1 MHTRF
6 FIVALIWISTQLIAA
21 PMSYKGSVTTR
32 GEAFKHYSKIETS
45 YAISVKDS
53 IGLKAFKAKGD
64 DYHVD
69 AGALFYL
76 TRLMRINEIESQT
89 NLWLYAETGLIN
101 VEKNNRDDDRFY
113 VSPTIQFDHETRRI
127 YTMVSHQILR
137 VAHDNFDTT
146 KAKAGFSFYKTEYN
160 ETQPWFILE
169 ISHTNSMSEKLE
181 VIPTIRLINKALYFE
196 AGVST
201 EGDPK
206 LHLMYTF

>member
-6 FIVALIWISTQLIAA
+6 FIVALIWISTQLLAA
-21 PMSYKGSVTTR
+21 PMSYKGSVTTM

-45 YAISVKDS
+45 YAISAKDS
-53 IGLKAFKAKGD
+53 IGLKAYKAKGD
-64 DYHVD
+64 GYHVD

-76 TRLMRINEIESQT
+76 KRLMRINEIESQT
-89 NLWLYAETGLIN
+89 NLWLFAETGLIN
-101 VEKNNRDDDRFY
+101 VEKNNRDDDQFY

-169 ISHTNSMSEKLE
+169 VSHTNSMSEKLE

>member
-1 MHTRF
+1 
-6 FIVALIWISTQLIAA
+6 
-21 PMSYKGSVTTR
+21 
-32 GEAFKHYSKIETS
+32 
-45 YAISVKDS
+45 
-53 IGLKAFKAKGD
+53 
-64 DYHVD
+64 
-69 AGALFYL
+69 
-76 TRLMRINEIESQT
+76 MRINEIESQT
-89 NLWLYAETGLIN
+89 NLWLFTETGLIN
-101 VEKNNRDDDRFY
+101 VEKNNRDNDRFY
-113 VSPTIQFDHETRRI
+113 VSPTIQFAHETRRI

-169 ISHTNSMSEKLE
+169 VSHTNSMSDKLE

>member
-1 MHTRF
+1 MHARF
-6 FIVALIWISTQLIAA
+6 LIVALMSISTQLIAA
-21 PMSYKGSVTTR
+21 PMSYKGSVTTM

-45 YAISVKDS
+45 YAISAKDS

-64 DYHVD
+64 GYHVD
-69 AGALFYL
+69 AGTLFYL
-76 TRLMRINEIESQT
+76 KRLMRINEIESQT

-101 VEKNNRDDDRFY
+101 IEKNNHDDDRFY

-127 YTMVSHQILR
+127 YSMVSHQILR
-137 VAHDNFDTT
+137 VAHDNFDRT
-146 KAKAGFSFYKTEYN
+146 KAKVGFSFYKTEYN

>member
-6 FIVALIWISTQLIAA
+6 FIAVLMWISTHLIAA
-21 PMSYKGSVTTR
+21 PMSYKGSVTSM
-32 GEAFKHYSKIETS
+32 GEVFKHYSKIETS
-45 YAISVKDS
+45 YAISAKDS
-53 IGLKAFKAKGD
+53 IGLKAYKAKGD
-64 DYHVD
+64 GYHVD

-76 TRLMRINEIESQT
+76 KRLMRINEIESQT
-89 NLWLYAETGLIN
+89 NLWLFAETGLIN
-101 VEKNNRDDDRFY
+101 VEKNNRDDDQFY

-169 ISHTNSMSEKLE
+169 VSHTNSMSEKLE

-201 EGDPK
+201 EGYPK

>member
-6 FIVALIWISTQLIAA
+6 LIVALMWISTQLIAA
-21 PMSYKGSVTTR
+21 PMSYKGSVTTM

-45 YAISVKDS
+45 YAISAKDS

-64 DYHVD
+64 GYHVD

-101 VEKNNRDDDRFY
+101 IEKNNRDDDRFY

-169 ISHTNSMSEKLE
+169 VSHTNSMSEKLE

>member
-6 FIVALIWISTQLIAA
+6 LIVALMWISTQLIAA
-21 PMSYKGSVTTR
+21 PMSYKGSVTTM

-45 YAISVKDS
+45 YAISAKDS

-69 AGALFYL
+69 AGALFHL

-101 VEKNNRDDDRFY
+101 IEKNNRDNDRFY
-113 VSPTIQFDHETRRI
+113 MSPTIQFDHETRRI

-160 ETQPWFILE
+160 GTQPWFILE
-169 ISHTNSMSEKLE
+169 VSHTNSMSEKLE
-181 VIPTIRLINKALYFE
+181 VIPTIRLINNALYFE